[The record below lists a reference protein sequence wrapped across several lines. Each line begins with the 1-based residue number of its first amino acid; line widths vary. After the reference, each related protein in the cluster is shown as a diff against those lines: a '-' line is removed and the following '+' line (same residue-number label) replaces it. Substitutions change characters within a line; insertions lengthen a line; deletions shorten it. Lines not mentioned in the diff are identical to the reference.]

1 MKQHYIKC
9 IVYVMFFEKIIN
21 IFDLYHQKRI
31 LNYIKKFN
39 LKYLIDVGAHKGE
52 FLSYI
57 LSLNLEKIYCFEPQ
71 NEIFNLLYQNFKK
84 FKEVEFFNEGLS
96 DQKSV
101 LPLYVNKLTSTS
113 TFSKSKNTFFLKFK
127 NFILNTEKSYT
138 KINFIETKTLD
149 EIFINKNINNVFLKI
164 DVEGFE
170 LNVLMGA
177 EKILVQKVKFV
188 LVERHFFQL
197 YKNNL
202 SNEVD
207 LFLKKNNFTLI
218 KKFTFPLLH
227 FQDNLYI
234 KE

>member
-113 TFSKSKNTFFLKFK
+113 TFSKSKNTFFFKFK

-218 KKFTFPLLH
+218 KKFTFPLFH